1 MYACSVS
8 ADDWGSERLPEAM
21 RVLQGL
27 LLSREPRQR
36 EAFHQRYVVDGAGD
50 GDEIERAR
58 RLLGWLL
65 DTLTVSSR
73 PERWR
78 QLAAMLDAARLEQ
91 PSSSALD
98 HTAPLI
104 KAVDITLPAATELR
118 FAPVSEA
125 PPTVSMD
132 GTFAIGEVSVDDLGL
147 GDIDDSMTDS
157 VRRAPGGTLMTG
169 KSPDSA
175 LDIEKYA
182 ILCAWTETHPER
194 RDALHAQY
202 GIAGERERAT
212 LDREFEARFMKDPQL
227 RSAFAQRLKLHL
239 KWLRRG

>member
-1 MYACSVS
+1 VS
-8 ADDWGSERLPEAM
+8 ADDWGSERLEEAM

-36 EAFHQRYVVDGAGD
+36 EAYRQRYVVDGSGSD
-50 GDEIERAR
+50 DEIERAR

-65 DTLTVSSR
+65 DTLTSSSR

-91 PSSSALD
+91 PSARPLD

-118 FAPVSEA
+118 PETFSTS

-132 GTFAIGEVSVDDLGL
+132 GTFAIGEVSLDDLGL
-147 GDIDDSMTDS
+147 GDLGEDS
-157 VRRAPGGTLMTG
+157 VEDAATESARRAPGGTLMTG
-169 KSPDSA
+169 KSPESA
-175 LDIEKYA
+175 LDVEKYA
-182 ILCAWTETHPER
+182 ILCAWTERHPER
-194 RDALHAQY
+194 REALHAQY
-202 GIAGERERAT
+202 GITGENERAV
-212 LDREFEARFMKDPQL
+212 LDREFEARFVRDPQL
-227 RSAFAQRLKLHL
+227 RAAFAQRLSLHL
-239 KWLRRG
+239 KWLGRG